1 MAWIDQ
7 KEVAR
12 QHIGLAT
19 DALDRARADASV
31 APDVIIAL
39 TELRAATVALAK
51 MAGVEIAEEG
61 EQRTTR

>member
-12 QHIGLAT
+12 QHLGLAT
-19 DALDRARADASV
+19 DALDRARADAGVS
-31 APDVIIAL
+31 PDVLAAV

-51 MAGVEIAEEG
+51 MAGVEIDDEG
-61 EQRTTR
+61 SQRTTR

>member
-12 QHIGLAT
+12 QHLGLAT
-19 DALDRARADASV
+19 DALDRASADAGVS
-31 APDVIIAL
+31 PDVLAAV

-51 MAGVEIAEEG
+51 MAGVEIDDERS
-61 EQRTTR
+61 QRTTR

>member
-12 QHIGLAT
+12 QHLGLAT
-19 DALDRARADASV
+19 DAVDRARADATVS
-31 APDVIIAL
+31 PDVIVAL

-51 MAGVEIAEEG
+51 MAGVLIEDEG
-61 EQRTTR
+61 EQRATR

>member
-12 QHIGLAT
+12 QHLGLAT
-19 DALDRARADASV
+19 DALDRARADANVS
-31 APDVIIAL
+31 PDVLVAL

-51 MAGVEIAEEG
+51 MAGVLIEDQG
-61 EQRTTR
+61 EQRATR

>member
-12 QHIGLAT
+12 QHLGLAT
-19 DALDRARADASV
+19 DALDRARADAGVS
-31 APDVIIAL
+31 PDVLAAV

-51 MAGVEIAEEG
+51 IAGVEIDDEG
-61 EQRTTR
+61 AQRTTR

>member
-12 QHIGLAT
+12 QHLGLAT
-19 DALDRARADASV
+19 DALDRARADANVS
-31 APDVIIAL
+31 PDVIVAL

-51 MAGVEIAEEG
+51 MAGVLIEDEG
-61 EQRTTR
+61 EQRATR

>member
-12 QHIGLAT
+12 QHLGLAT
-19 DALDRARADASV
+19 DALDRARADANVS
-31 APDVIIAL
+31 PDVIVAL

-51 MAGVEIAEEG
+51 MAGVLIEEEG
-61 EQRTTR
+61 EQRATR